1 MVNDNQDMFSM
12 LIISGSS
19 HMELAQNIAKN
30 LFLDL
35 VPCELGLFSN
45 GETRVKINKT
55 IRGNDVVIV
64 QTGYSK
70 DISVNDIVIETALLI
85 DACNRSSAKS
95 VTLIMPCYPY
105 ARQDRKDSSRV
116 PISAKVI
123 ANLLGNSGTTRIVC
137 MDLHA
142 SQIQGFTDCPTDNLY
157 SVKLVHNKLHELYGI
172 RNESERGKYMLISP
186 DAGAAKRTEKFSDVM
201 KLEMCLMHK
210 QRDYSKPGTVKKN
223 ILVCEKDTDFS
234 GKTAIITDDMIDSG
248 GTFIKACET
257 LIERGFSKVIGV
269 ITHGYFTG
277 SAIEK
282 INASDAIEKIIV
294 TNSICQTTNI
304 QNCPKLEQIDVS
316 TQLAEAIKIIHEGG
330 SMADLF

>member
-1 MVNDNQDMFSM
+1 M

-19 HMELAQNIAKN
+19 HVELAQSIAKK
-30 LFLDL
+30 LFQDL
-35 VPCELGLFSN
+35 VPCELGFFNN

-55 IRGNDVVIV
+55 IRGNDIFIV

-70 DISVNDIVIETALLI
+70 DISVNDIVMETALLI

-157 SVKLVHNKLHELYGI
+157 TIKLVYDKLHELYRI
-172 RNESERGKYMLISP
+172 RDESERGKYMLISP
-186 DAGAAKRTEKFSDVM
+186 DAGAAKRTEKFHNVM

-210 QRDYSKPGTVKKN
+210 QRDYSKPGTVNKN

-234 GKTAIITDDMIDSG
+234 GKIAIITDDMIDSG

-277 SAIEK
+277 TALEK

-294 TNSICQTTNI
+294 TNSIYQTANI

-316 TQLAEAIKIIHEGG
+316 NQLAEAIKIIHEGG